1 MAPNA
6 TYLQRGEALD
16 YKNSTTE
23 VIPHGTIVV
32 IGTRIGVT
40 GCDIPPGQL
49 GTIHVCGVFRIKKTD
64 TDAITI
70 GQPVYYDGTGITGQ
84 APAAPS
90 GGIDTQNEGG
100 DGQDEGDG
108 EDGGTT
114 AEDTA
119 IEVGYAAADAA
130 AGDETVLVKING

>member
-23 VIPHGTIVV
+23 LIPHGTIVV

-49 GTIHVCGVFRIKKTD
+49 GTIHVCGVFKIKKTD
-64 TDAITI
+64 TDAISL
-70 GQPVYYDGTGITGQ
+70 GQTVYYDGTGITGQ
-84 APAAPS
+84 PS
-90 GGIDTQNEGG
+90 TLSVQSESG
-100 DGQDEGDG
+100 DGDGDDGEGD
-108 EDGGTT
+108 
-114 AEDTA
+114 AAMVDTA
-119 IEVGYAAADAA
+119 IEVGYAAADAD
-130 AGDETVLVKING
+130 AGDETVLVKLNG

>member
-70 GQPVYYDGTGITGQ
+70 GQTVYYDGTGITGQ
-84 APAAPS
+84 PS
-90 GGIDTQNEGG
+90 TASVQNEGE
-100 DGQDEGDG
+100 DED
-108 EDGGTT
+108 ESNAATV
-114 AEDTA
+114 DTA
-119 IEVGYAAADAA
+119 IEIGYAADAAA
-130 AGDETVLVKING
+130 AGDETVLVKLNG

>member
-16 YKNSTTE
+16 YRNTTE
-23 VIPHGTIVV
+23 TTIPHGTIVT
-32 IGTRIGVT
+32 IGPRIGVT

-64 TDAITI
+64 AAAIGI
-70 GQPVYYDGTGITGQ
+70 GQTVYYDGTGITGQ
-84 APAAPS
+84 VSTASNSAS
-90 GGIDTQNEGG
+90 VQS
-100 DGQDEGDG
+100 
-108 EDGGTT
+108 DGGAGQESGTT
-114 AEDTA
+114 EDTA

-130 AGDETVLVKING
+130 ASDETVLVKISG

>member
-23 VIPHGTIVV
+23 LIPHGTIVV

-49 GTIHVCGVFRIKKTD
+49 GTIHVCGVFKIKKTD
-64 TDAITI
+64 TDAISL
-70 GQPVYYDGTGITGQ
+70 GQTVYYDGTGITGQ

-90 GGIDTQNEGG
+90 GGVAPQK
-100 DGQDEGDG
+100 EGDD
-108 EDGGTT
+108 DGDSDSDDTAT

-130 AGDETVLVKING
+130 AGDETVLVKLNG

>member
-64 TDAITI
+64 TDAIAI
-70 GQPVYYDGTGITGQ
+70 GQTVYYDGTGITGQ
-84 APAAPS
+84 PS
-90 GGIDTQNEGG
+90 TASVQNGGE
-100 DGQDEGDG
+100 DEGDAA
-108 EDGGTT
+108 T
-114 AEDTA
+114 ADTA

-130 AGDETVLVKING
+130 AGDETVLVKLNG